1 MNRTSLIVSLVVLSL
16 TGCKK
21 EEAKPAPAPAPVAA
35 PAPAPTEPPKA
46 AIDAVPAPTA
56 NTAPLEGALPY
67 PFTQADSKLTW
78 TGAKITG
85 KHDGAFG
92 VFGGIVELVGNDPT
106 KSRVRAEIDTTS
118 LTTAPEKLVAHL
130 KSPDFFAVQEWPKA
144 TFVSTAIAKSG
155 EAYTVTGDLTLHG
168 VTKSITFPA
177 TINAAEPEVSVNAE
191 FKINRKDFGIV
202 YRGMPDD
209 LISDD
214 VAIKLD
220 IHAKKKG

>member
-1 MNRTSLIVSLVVLSL
+1 MIRTPLFVALVVAVSLA
-16 TGCKK
+16 GCKK

-35 PAPAPTEPPKA
+35 APAAPKA
-46 AIDAVPAPTA
+46 VVDAAPAPTA

-78 TGAKITG
+78 VGAKITG
-85 KHDGAFG
+85 KHEGAFG

-144 TFVSTAIAKSG
+144 AFVSTAIAKAG

-168 VTKSITFPA
+168 VTKSISFPA
-177 TINAAEPEVSVNAE
+177 TITATEPEVSVTAD

-202 YRGMPDD
+202 YPGMPDD
-209 LISDD
+209 LIADD

-220 IHAKKKG
+220 IHAKKKI